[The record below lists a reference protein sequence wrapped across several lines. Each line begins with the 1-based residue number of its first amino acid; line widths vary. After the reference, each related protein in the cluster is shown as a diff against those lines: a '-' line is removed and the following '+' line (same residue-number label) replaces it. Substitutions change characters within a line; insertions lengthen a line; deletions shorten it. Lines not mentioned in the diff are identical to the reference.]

1 MVGSVQFE
9 DERPSHAGQGGTMQD
24 IHGAVLVSGQ
34 GCVGGHESSSAQMT
48 KTDSSL
54 LEFIPVNP
62 YSLLG

>member
-9 DERPSHAGQGGTMQD
+9 DERPSHAGQGGMMQD

-48 KTDSSL
+48 KTDSSF

-62 YSLLG
+62 YSLPV